1 MSKQYLL
8 DTNICI
14 FLKRKKYNVDERLMQ
29 TGIENCF
36 ISEITMAELL
46 YGAEYSD
53 DIEKTTALVNELVG
67 KIKIIPVFNAIGI
80 YAKEKASLRKAGM
93 LIDDLD
99 IFIGATA
106 IANGLIMV
114 TDNGKH
120 LNRLSG
126 IKTVNWV
133 ERD

>member
-1 MSKQYLL
+1 MKE
-8 DTNICI
+8 
-14 FLKRKKYNVDERLMQ
+14 KYNVDERLMQ

-36 ISEITMAELL
+36 ISEITLAELL
-46 YGAEYSD
+46 YGAEYGD
-53 DIEKTTALVNELVG
+53 DVEEATVMVNELVG
-67 KIKIIPVFNAIGI
+67 KIKIIPVSNAIGV
-80 YAKEKASLRKAGM
+80 YAKEKASLRKAGT

-133 ERD
+133 ERY